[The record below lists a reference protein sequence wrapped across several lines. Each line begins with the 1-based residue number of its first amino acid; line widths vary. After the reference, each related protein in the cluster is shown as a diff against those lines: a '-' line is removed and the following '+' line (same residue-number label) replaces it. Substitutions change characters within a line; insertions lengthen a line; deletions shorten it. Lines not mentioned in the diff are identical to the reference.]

1 MMNEERMQILRML
14 EEGKITA
21 EDADRL
27 LDTLGGTPEE
37 TGPRKGKQLT
47 IRVTDRATQK
57 QKVNMTIPMG
67 LAKIAA
73 KFVPHKAKSKLAE
86 EGVDVDQVLSQV
98 LSENI
103 GKIIDVETEDDIV
116 QITIE

>member
-1 MMNEERMQILRML
+1 MNEERMQVLRML

-21 EDADRL
+21 EEADRL
-27 LDTLGGTPEE
+27 LDAVGGTPEKPKSRE
-37 TGPRKGKQLT
+37 GKQLT
-47 IRVTDRATQK
+47 IRVTDRTTRK
-57 QKVNMTIPMG
+57 QKVNMTIPLG

-73 KFVPHKAKSKLAE
+73 KFVPPKAKKKLAA

-103 GKIIDVETEDDIV
+103 GKIVDVETEDDIV

>member
-1 MMNEERMQILRML
+1 MNEERMQILKML
-14 EEGKITA
+14 EEGKITVA
-21 EDADRL
+21 DADRL
-27 LDTLGGTPEE
+27 LDALGEAPKEE
-37 TGPRKGKQLT
+37 PRTGKKLT
-47 IRVTDRATQK
+47 IKVTDRVTQK
-57 QKVNMTIPMG
+57 QKVNMTIPIG

-103 GKIIDVETEDDIV
+103 GKVIDVETEDEVV
-116 QITIE
+116 QISIE